1 LAESGKKLPY
11 NMRDV
16 DWFTWSLRVGFDVMG
31 IWPDDSDGSDV
42 NSVDRSRMG
51 GAIFDP
57 IGE

>member
-1 LAESGKKLPY
+1 
-11 NMRDV
+11 MRDV